1 MTPRRPPAPGDRVRY
16 ATNWLRSIGA
26 YTGELPFARGTVA
39 TVEDH
44 GQGFVLVTVD
54 WTRSE
59 GSRRVLAANLEVLR

>member
-1 MTPRRPPAPGDRVRY
+1 MTPAEAIAPGDRVRY

-26 YTGELPFARGTVA
+26 YTGELPVARGTVA
-39 TVEDH
+39 AVEDH

-54 WTRSE
+54 WTGGE